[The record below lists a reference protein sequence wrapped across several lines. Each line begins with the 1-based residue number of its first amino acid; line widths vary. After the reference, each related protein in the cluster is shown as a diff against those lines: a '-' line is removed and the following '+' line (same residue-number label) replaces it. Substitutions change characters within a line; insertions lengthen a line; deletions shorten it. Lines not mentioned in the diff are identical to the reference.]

1 MSKRF
6 VDHSLVQLTLARVRE
21 YIREPEAVF
30 WTFFFPIVLA
40 IALGIA
46 FRGGGEVIVQV
57 AVHSG
62 AAANDV
68 VEALR
73 ASGRAEV
80 TVLAEVEAND
90 ALRRGD
96 VAIVVIPEPGG
107 VRYRFDPAR
116 EEGRT
121 ARLIIDDVLQG
132 AAGRSDVLTTSDVHV
147 SERGSRYIDFLIPGL
162 LGLNL
167 LSTGLW
173 GVGYTVVKM
182 RTDRLLKRFAT
193 TPVRHPEFLLSFM
206 LARLIFLGLEIPLV
220 VGFANVVFDVPVRGS
235 IGALA
240 LVSIIGA
247 FSFTGIG
254 LLIASRPRTTEG
266 VQGLMNLVSVPMW
279 ILSGVFFSS
288 SHFPDAMQPFIQA
301 LPLTALN
308 NALRAVMLDGAG
320 LLGIAGALAIV
331 LAWGIASLGVAVAI
345 FRWR

>member
-1 MSKRF
+1 
-6 VDHSLVQLTLARVRE
+6 
-21 YIREPEAVF
+21 
-30 WTFFFPIVLA
+30 
-40 IALGIA
+40 
-46 FRGGGEVIVQV
+46 
-57 AVHSG
+57 
-62 AAANDV
+62 
-68 VEALR
+68 
-73 ASGRAEV
+73 
-80 TVLAEVEAND
+80 VLAEVEAND

-116 EEGRT
+116 EESRT

-182 RTDRLLKRFAT
+182 GTDRLLKRFAT

-320 LLGIAGALAIV
+320 LLVIAGALAIV

-345 FRWR
+345 VRWR